1 MTIPNSIKNA
11 DRETLEKLAWGW
23 YQMVCDL
30 ERQVNCKQVSRV
42 EVIDETGRGY
52 VKYLNEDQHAW
63 LSFQDDN
70 QTLKV
75 FIERDVCCEGGPMTA
90 GCLHDNCKGPI
101 DHGHAQEQGDDI

>member
-1 MTIPNSIKNA
+1 MDIPNSIKNA

-30 ERQVNCKQVSRV
+30 EKQVDCKLVSRV

-52 VKYLNEDQHAW
+52 VKYLDENQFAW
-63 LSFQDDN
+63 LCYQDDG

-75 FIERDVCCEGGPMTA
+75 FIDEYRE
-90 GCLHDNCKGPI
+90 
-101 DHGHAQEQGDDI
+101 